1 VEVRKSSRNSK
12 PTDRLTVTSWNNKK
26 KPVRS
31 NDTEPEDEVIITGK
45 EKRMVRSGKGGSV
58 NKVST
63 KKEKPKARSSNKA
76 KGDEVEDGADWESYQ
91 SYIQSLLMKNCKQG
105 QS

>member
-1 VEVRKSSRNSK
+1 
-12 PTDRLTVTSWNNKK
+12 
-26 KPVRS
+26 
-31 NDTEPEDEVIITGK
+31 
-45 EKRMVRSGKGGSV
+45 MARSGKGGSV

-91 SYIQSLLMKNCKQG
+91 SYIQSLLKKNCKQG